1 MNRKHGLLLF
11 LCALVPG
18 CGQMYQGYMKR
29 GISLT
34 FGFAAILA
42 VAGFLSIAPLAFFLP
57 VVWLYAFF
65 DCYNLRARADA
76 GFPAEDAYL
85 FGLSEMDSQ
94 QMTALLKKR
103 HSIIGW
109 GLVILGIYMLYDT
122 FMRRIMNVISD
133 IPGLEWT
140 YGLVVYDLPRL
151 VITVLVILLGIWFIR
166 GPKQRPSDE
175 IPAFTPPDA
184 GYAGP
189 NVGQE
194 GVAQEET
201 RHTEQAFSAGEE
213 ASDGND

>member
-1 MNRKHGLLLF
+1 MNRKHGFLLF
-11 LCALVPG
+11 LCTLFPG

-34 FGFAAILA
+34 FGFFAILA
-42 VAGFLSIAPLAFFLP
+42 AAGFLSIAPLAFFLP

-65 DCYNLRARADA
+65 DSYNLRARADA

-85 FGLSEMDSQ
+85 FGLSEIDSQ

-109 GLVILGIYMLYDT
+109 VLVILGIYMLYDT
-122 FMRRIMNVISD
+122 FMRRIMNVVSS

-140 YGLVVYDLPRL
+140 YSLVVYDLPRL
-151 VITVLVILLGIWFIR
+151 AMTVLVILLGLWFIR

-175 IPAFTPPDA
+175 IPVFTPPAA
-184 GYAGP
+184 GFS
-189 NVGQE
+189 
-194 GVAQEET
+194 QEET
-201 RHTEQAFSAGEE
+201 SEAAAQPGEE
-213 ASDGND
+213 GSDHEEEAPHGDD

>member
-1 MNRKHGLLLF
+1 MNRKQGFLLF
-11 LCALVPG
+11 LCALFPG

-34 FGFAAILA
+34 FGFFAILA
-42 VAGFLSIAPLAFFLP
+42 VSGFLSIAPLAFFLP

-65 DCYNLRARADA
+65 DTYNLRSQADA
-76 GFPAEDAYL
+76 GVPAEDAYL

-122 FMRRIMNVISD
+122 FMRRIMNVISN

-151 VITVLVILLGIWFIR
+151 VITVLVILLGLWFIR
-166 GPKQRPSDE
+166 GPRQHPGDD
-175 IPAFTPPDA
+175 IPVFTPPAA
-184 GYAGP
+184 GYDP
-189 NVGQE
+189 EDPPQE
-194 GVAQEET
+194 ATARTAQE
-201 RHTEQAFSAGEE
+201 APSAGEE
-213 ASDGND
+213 APNGND

>member
-34 FGFAAILA
+34 FGFSAILA
-42 VAGFLSIAPLAFFLP
+42 VAGFLSIAPLSFFLP

-76 GFPAEDAYL
+76 GFPMEDAYL

-109 GLVILGIYMLYDT
+109 VLVILGIYMLYDT
-122 FMRRIMNVISD
+122 FMRRIMRVISD

-140 YGLVVYDLPRL
+140 YGLVLYDLPRL
-151 VITVLVILLGIWFIR
+151 AITVLVILLGIWFIR
-166 GPKQRPSDE
+166 GPKQRQSDD
-175 IPAFTPPDA
+175 IPPFTPPETEWTDV
-184 GYAGP
+184 P
-189 NVGQE
+189 PT
-194 GVAQEET
+194 QEEPVT
-201 RHTEQAFSAGEE
+201 PPSAAEEE
-213 ASDGND
+213 AVHGNDN

>member
-34 FGFAAILA
+34 FGFSAILA

-109 GLVILGIYMLYDT
+109 VLVILGIYMLYDT

-151 VITVLVILLGIWFIR
+151 AITVLVILLGIWFIR
-166 GPKQRPSDE
+166 GPKQRQSDD
-175 IPAFTPPDA
+175 IPAFTPPETGWSDV
-184 GYAGP
+184 P
-189 NVGQE
+189 PTQE
-194 GVAQEET
+194 ASVTPEEPST
-201 RHTEQAFSAGEE
+201 AEEE
-213 ASDGND
+213 AVHGNDN